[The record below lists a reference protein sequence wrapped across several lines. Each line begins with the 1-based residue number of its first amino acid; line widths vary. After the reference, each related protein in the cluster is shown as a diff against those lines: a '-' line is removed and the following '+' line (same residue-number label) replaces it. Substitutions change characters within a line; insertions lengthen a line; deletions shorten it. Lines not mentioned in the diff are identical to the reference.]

1 MATATKIVRSHGSNT
16 VIRKVQVDGA
26 FVQNDSVEVEIE
38 QPAGSL
44 ISKAYIRSVA
54 QPTVTASMDLGF
66 KVGTQSG
73 GTEIY
78 NDADGIIDAAG
89 NTTAFKTNGFCA
101 LPVTA
106 ATAAGSNTAIAALT
120 EYSADERTLF
130 CNTTATN
137 SAISDAGKVEWI
149 FFFEILGEPQV

>member
-44 ISKAYIRSVA
+44 ITKAYIRSVE

-66 KVGTQSG
+66 KVGTATG
-73 GTEIY
+73 GTQIY
-78 NDADGIIDAAG
+78 NDADGIIDGAA

-106 ATAAGSNTAIAALT
+106 ATSAASNTGIAALD

-130 CNTTATN
+130 CNTSASN
-137 SAISDAGKVEWI
+137 SAIAAAGKVEWI

>member
-26 FVQNDSVEVEIE
+26 FVRNDSVEVEIE
-38 QPAGSL
+38 QPAGS
-44 ISKAYIRSVA
+44 
-54 QPTVTASMDLGF
+54 
-66 KVGTQSG
+66 KVGTSTG
-73 GTEIY
+73 GTQIY

-106 ATAAGSNTAIAALT
+106 ATAAAGNTAIAALT

-130 CNTTATN
+130 CNTTATD
-137 SAISDAGKVEWI
+137 SAIADAGKVEWI

>member
-16 VIRKVQVDGA
+16 VLRKVQVDGA
-26 FVQNDSVEVEIE
+26 FVQNDSVEVEID

-44 ISKAYIRSVA
+44 LSKAYIRSVE
-54 QPTVTASMDLGF
+54 QPTVTGSMDLGF
-66 KVGTQSG
+66 KVGTTTG
-73 GTEIY
+73 GTEVY
-78 NDADGIIDAAG
+78 NDADGIIASAG

-106 ATAAGSNTAIAALT
+106 ATSAAGNTAISALA

-137 SAISDAGKVEWI
+137 SAIAAAGKVEWI